1 MARSRKSP
9 VRTKKGLSIFGT
21 PFGKSFI
28 STTSKNTPTSA
39 TPRKTPPPKSIL
51 HESTLSHRNVTPRS
65 AERTKQAK
73 KIRSSPRVKFQT
85 P

>member
-9 VRTKKGLSIFGT
+9 VPKKKGGV
-21 PFGKSFI
+21 KSSM
-28 STTSKNTPTSA
+28 STTSKNTPTS

-51 HESTLSHRNVTPRS
+51 HESTHTHKNVTPRS
-65 AERTKQAK
+65 AERIKQAK
-73 KIRSSPRVKFQT
+73 QKLRSPRVKFQKT

>member
-9 VRTKKGLSIFGT
+9 VPKKKGGLPIFE
-21 PFGKSFI
+21 KSYTI
-28 STTSKNTPTSA
+28 SKNTPTS

-51 HESTLSHRNVTPRS
+51 HESTHTHKNVTPRS
-65 AERTKQAK
+65 AERIKQAK
-73 KIRSSPRVKFQT
+73 QKLRSPRVKFQKT